1 MVGWHHWLNRHEFEQ
16 TQGDGEG
23 QGSLACC
30 SPWSNW
36 TTKYWYKPSH
46 LHSYYFQMTCRIPP
60 HILFTPFLTVM
71 TFWPPS
77 FDKVP
82 IRSGLEEHRHLKWY
96 EDNTW
101 ESFVY
106 ITVSLKSSYTFT
118 SKQPQQ
124 DFPDGP
130 AVRNLAV
137 QGTQVQ
143 SLVREDA
150 TLPLQGAWV
159 WSPVGE
165 LRSHMLCRVAKKG

>member
-1 MVGWHHWLNRHEFEQ
+1 MVGWHHRLNRHEFEQ
-16 TQGDGEG
+16 TQGDGEE

-82 IRSGLEEHRHLKWY
+82 IWSGLEEHKHLKWC

-106 ITVSLKSSYTFT
+106 KT
-118 SKQPQQ
+118 
-124 DFPDGP
+124 DGT
-130 AVRNLAV
+130 AVKNLAV

-150 TLPLQGAWV
+150 TCCRATK
-159 WSPVGE
+159 PVG
-165 LRSHMLCRVAKKG
+165 LSYRAHGP